1 LGSEL
6 NDPFL
11 YQPLFYRDLFN
22 KRKIKELIDI
32 WVKFGGMVKEAGQQ
46 NTSSKKNYS

>member
-11 YQPLFYRDLFN
+11 YQPLFNGDLFN
-22 KRKIKELIDI
+22 NCKIKELIDI
-32 WVKFGGMVKEAGQQ
+32 WVKFGEIVKEAGQQ